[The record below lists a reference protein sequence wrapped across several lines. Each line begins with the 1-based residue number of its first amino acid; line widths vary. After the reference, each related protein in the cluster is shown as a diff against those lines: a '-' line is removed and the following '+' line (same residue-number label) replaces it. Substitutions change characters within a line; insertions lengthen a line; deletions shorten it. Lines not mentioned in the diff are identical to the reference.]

1 MTYKENNTPSPPSAS
16 TTLHAQHLHSG
27 DDVGNDQGRFKPWQA
42 IKVFEKRL
50 PGLVQLAAIHIARRS
65 DGAGIARGHCVSV
78 EAIAELLH
86 CTEST
91 ASKAIK
97 AVVESGLLTRRLTRD
112 GYVYTW
118 TRDAY
123 NSGGVVSGLDKRCF
137 PNTGH
142 RMWDNVTPDSVCDEL
157 EKLYRGLRG
166 EKYGV
171 PQDLPLNA
179 NYCVMSPKTR
189 AIVGQNLLFAAKK
202 RQGEPAEALEQ
213 TLVLVCKK
221 FLAMAGNDDFLKK
234 AGHPLEELGRQ
245 NGRDLAR
252 ILEDVLKS
260 KPYRPETVEH
270 LEQAEVSRPHSH
282 ERVKVVEAMPR
293 FEFVAPQ
300 QPPKARS
307 MVREMSVEVTPEIRT
322 VLTAIAKAPNLSDV
336 SDNPGFAK
344 ELLSIA
350 AEKGVGLPEVLR
362 ALPAVNAAARG
373 QQGSTRVLGVALKAF
388 VNLVAA

>member
-1 MTYKENNTPSPPSAS
+1 
-16 TTLHAQHLHSG
+16 
-27 DDVGNDQGRFKPWQA
+27 
-42 IKVFEKRL
+42 
-50 PGLVQLAAIHIARRS
+50 
-65 DGAGIARGHCVSV
+65 
-78 EAIAELLH
+78 
-86 CTEST
+86 
-91 ASKAIK
+91 
-97 AVVESGLLTRRLTRD
+97 
-112 GYVYTW
+112 
-118 TRDAY
+118 
-123 NSGGVVSGLDKRCF
+123 
-137 PNTGH
+137 
-142 RMWDNVTPDSVCDEL
+142 VCDEL

-221 FLAMAGNDDFLKK
+221 FLAMAGTDDFLKK
-234 AGHPLEELGRQ
+234 D
-245 NGRDLAR
+245 GRDLAR